1 MSCEFRAAVELFA
14 TVGHA
19 RCVGLVFF
27 GASLMSLLHES
38 NLSEEFEQSQV
49 KERRRMFA
57 GTVPQEVG
65 NSTEALVS
73 RIHQNV
79 GATANMYQQTTKTAS
94 PA

>member
-1 MSCEFRAAVELFA
+1 
-14 TVGHA
+14 
-19 RCVGLVFF
+19 
-27 GASLMSLLHES
+27 
-38 NLSEEFEQSQV
+38 
-49 KERRRMFA
+49 MFA